1 MSVTTLP
8 SSTPDGNS
16 PFALVLPSTTFV
28 SGGTLD
34 AHFALDLQKAQ
45 ALDLTSVRV
54 QLRGTANT
62 YGTFF
67 VADVHI

>member
-8 SSTPDGNS
+8 SATPDSNS
-16 PFALVLPSTTFV
+16 PFALILPSTTFV

-34 AHFALDLQKAQ
+34 AQFALDLQKAQ
-45 ALDLTSVRV
+45 ALGLSSVRV

-62 YGTFF
+62 YGAFF
-67 VADVHI
+67 EADVHI